1 MQKFFE
7 YQLVDDISMVA
18 LCVPQSDSVKPC
30 GTQSAT
36 MVVNCLNPHSF
47 VSALDD
53 EVFHNALLDSDYLLP
68 DGEGICMTLKMF
80 RGVVLH
86 KIAGDDLHKLILEE
100 LSKKGGR
107 IFYMGSSS
115 DVLSLIESRLAKEHP
130 SIKVRTLSPTYC
142 DELSEDESMQII
154 AEINDFKPDVLFVS
168 MTAPKQEKWLYKY
181 RGQLQGVKMAASIGG
196 VFEFY
201 AGTLKRAPKWAIKM
215 HIEWLVR
222 LIKEPQRMWKRNF
235 VSTPKFLHWVW
246 KHRKEC

>member
-1 MQKFFE
+1 
-7 YQLVDDISMVA
+7 
-18 LCVPQSDSVKPC
+18 
-30 GTQSAT
+30 
-36 MVVNCLNPHSF
+36 
-47 VSALDD
+47 
-53 EVFHNALLDSDYLLP
+53 
-68 DGEGICMTLKMF
+68 
-80 RGVVLH
+80 
-86 KIAGDDLHKLILEE
+86 
-100 LSKKGGR
+100 
-107 IFYMGSSS
+107 
-115 DVLSLIESRLAKEHP
+115 
-130 SIKVRTLSPTYC
+130 
-142 DELSEDESMQII
+142 SMQII
-154 AEINDFKPDVLFVS
+154 AEINDFKPDVLFIS